1 MGRPKEEKN
10 ICPAIDLHG
19 KGSKNELSH
28 IHSIV
33 QKLGVTPQRK
43 IIEIVDSARKKVIRD
58 AEKSN
63 AI

>member
-1 MGRPKEEKN
+1 
-10 ICPAIDLHG
+10 
-19 KGSKNELSH
+19 
-28 IHSIV
+28 V

-43 IIEIVDSARKKVIRD
+43 IIEIVDSARKKVIRE

>member
-1 MGRPKEEKN
+1 
-10 ICPAIDLHG
+10 
-19 KGSKNELSH
+19 
-28 IHSIV
+28 
-33 QKLGVTPQRK
+33 VTPQRK